1 MTNSDNREGNE
12 TLRPY
17 RGGFLRPF
25 GLGLFIRYYLAGL
38 GPYGSPRIDPVE
50 GACQTDI
57 REHYKMALF
66 RAHAEDAVAREIER
80 RIKRRLPAMTDEE
93 EDSFRLRSFERIPY
107 KFTSIRSH
115 SFARY
120 FGMLTQLGW
129 VDPTGKEETSAF
141 QEQYPEAEPRRY
153 FRLTARGHDA
163 PDVDWSNPQRTL
175 YGYSFEETRQMNN
188 NSKQKIKEKLRSYAK
203 S

>member
-1 MTNSDNREGNE
+1 MVSGTEN
-12 TLRPY
+12 LRPY

-25 GLGLFIRYYLAGL
+25 GLGTFIRGYLAGN
-38 GPYGSPRIDPVE
+38 GPYDSPRIDPVE

-66 RAHAEDAVAREIER
+66 REHAEDAVAREVER
-80 RIKRRLPAMTDEE
+80 RIKRGVRPMTDEE
-93 EDSFRLRSFERIPY
+93 EDSFRLRAFERIPY

-129 VDPTGKEETSAF
+129 VEPTGYEEASAF
-141 QEQYPEAEPRRY
+141 QEQYSKAEPRRY
-153 FRLTARGHDA
+153 FRLTDQGRAA
-163 PDVDWSNPQRTL
+163 PDFDWSNPQRTL
-175 YGYSFEETRQMNN
+175 YGYSIEETRQKNQE
-188 NSKQKIKEKLRSYAK
+188 SKQRVKERLRSNAK
-203 S
+203 A